1 MRRRSRLTGAL
12 VAVLISTAPAAAQ
25 LSANVQDTLRRIHTT
40 QEFGAGGRGAGA
52 GRRWVDGGAGYS
64 AAERATDGGTELV
77 RHDTATGRRDVL
89 LSAAQLSPPSLGKP
103 LQFSDYAVSGDGR
116 RLLFATNGRPTMIR
130 KTAYDYW
137 ALDRASGEWRKLG
150 LGAQAVAPGP
160 KDRPP
165 HDTGETPDGLLY
177 AKLSP
182 DGTRAAYIRG
192 NNLFVEDLRTGAAT
206 ALTTDG
212 SAMIIN
218 GTSDWVY
225 EEELGLRD
233 AFEWSP
239 DGRRIAYYQFDQNG
253 VPEFTLIN
261 YTDALYPTLTRYPYP
276 KAGQTNASVRIGVV
290 AATGGATRWMKIPGD
305 ARNTYVARMAWAAN
319 ADELVLQHLN
329 RLQNTNTVLL
339 ANATT
344 GDVKTMFIDQDEAWV
359 DYNEAFTWIDQGR
372 RLIVESERDGWR
384 HAYAVSRDGDARLIT
399 TGAFDILGVAGVDE
413 PGGWLYY
420 IASPANATQRYL
432 YRSRLDGSGKTERV
446 TPAAA
451 SGTHTYNLSPDCRW
465 AFHGDSRFDM
475 PGQSDLVRLP
485 DHAVVRV
492 FQANADLKAKV
503 GPILAGRTEMLQVD
517 IDGGVTLDGW
527 LIKPRAFDPSRKY
540 PIIVYVYGEPAGT
553 TVTDSW
559 GGSNRILLAAIADEG
574 YLVASFDNRGTPSLK
589 GRAWRKVIY
598 GAVGVLASQEQAAAL
613 RALAA
618 ARPYIDLS
626 RVGVYGW
633 SGGGSM
639 TLNLMFRSPEL
650 YKVAVAG
657 APVPDQTLYDSIY
670 QERYMGLPQSNPEG
684 YRTGSPITYAE
695 GLKGKL
701 LVIHG
706 TGDDNVH
713 FQGTQR
719 LLNRLIELN
728 KQFSFMEYPNRR
740 HGISGLHIDTLR
752 WEFIT
757 QHLPAGPR

>member
-1 MRRRSRLTGAL
+1 MYPLVSRRL
-12 VAVLISTAPAAAQ
+12 VAAAVVILVLCAAPAAAQ
-25 LSANVQDTLRRIHTT
+25 LSANMQDILRRIHTT
-40 QEFGAGGRGAGA
+40 QEFGAAGRGAGA
-52 GRRWVDGGAGYS
+52 GGRWVDDGAGY
-64 AAERATDGGTELV
+64 AAVERTPDGAAELV
-77 RHDTATGRRDVL
+77 RYDTATGRRDVL
-89 LSAAQLSPPSLGKP
+89 MTAAQLTPPALGKS
-103 LQFSDYAVSGDGR
+103 LQVADYAMSADGR
-116 RLLFATNGRPTMIR
+116 RMLFATSGRQAMIR
-130 KTAYDYW
+130 KTAYDCW
-137 ALDRASGEWRKLG
+137 TLDKTSGEWRRLG
-150 LGAQAVAPGP
+150 
-160 KDRPP
+160 
-165 HDTGETPDGLLY
+165 GEGGLLY

-182 DGTRAAYIRG
+182 DGLRAAYVRG
-192 NNLFVEDLRTGAAT
+192 NNLFVEDLRTGATT
-206 ALTTDG
+206 ALTSDG
-212 SAMIIN
+212 SPMIIN

-239 DGRRIAYYQFDQNG
+239 DGRRIAYYQFDQSG
-253 VPEFTLIN
+253 VPEFTLVN
-261 YTDALYPTLTRYPYP
+261 YTDSLYPSLTTYPYP

-290 AATGGATRWMKIPGD
+290 EAAGGPTRWMNIPGD
-305 ARNTYVARMAWAAN
+305 PRNNYVARMDWAAS

-339 ANATT
+339 ASAAT
-344 GDVKTMFIDQDEAWV
+344 GEVKTMFVDRDEAWV
-359 DYNEAFTWIDQGR
+359 DYNETFRWIEQGR
-372 RLIVESERDGWR
+372 RLLIESERDGWR

-399 TGAFDILGVAGVDE
+399 TGAFDILSIAGIDE
-413 PGGWLYY
+413 AGGWLYF

-432 YRSRLDGSGKTERV
+432 YRSRLDGSGQAERV

-465 AFHGDSRFDM
+465 AFHADSRFDM

-492 FQANADLKAKV
+492 FSDNAALKAKV
-503 GPILAGRTEMLQVD
+503 SPMLAGRTEMLQVD
-517 IDGGVTLDGW
+517 VGGGVVLDGW
-527 LIKPRAFDPSRKY
+527 LIKPRAFDPSKKY
-540 PIIVYVYGEPAGT
+540 PIVVYVYGEPAGT

-559 GGSNRILLAAIADEG
+559 GGSNRVLLAALADEG

-618 ARPYIDLS
+618 SRPYIDLS
-626 RVGVYGW
+626 RVAVYGW

-650 YKVAVAG
+650 YKVGVAG

-670 QERYMGLPQSNPEG
+670 QERYMGLPQQNAEG
-684 YRTGSPITYAE
+684 YRTGSPITYAD
-695 GLKGKL
+695 GLEGKL

-752 WEFIT
+752 WSFIT
-757 QHLPAGPR
+757 EHLPAGPR

>member
-1 MRRRSRLTGAL
+1 M
-12 VAVLISTAPAAAQ
+12 
-25 LSANVQDTLRRIHTT
+25 
-40 QEFGAGGRGAGA
+40 
-52 GRRWVDGGAGYS
+52 
-64 AAERATDGGTELV
+64 ELV
-77 RHDTATGRRDVL
+77 RYDNATGRRDVL
-89 LSAAQLSPPSLGKP
+89 MTPAQLTPPALGKP
-103 LQFSDYAVSGDGR
+103 LQISDYAVSADGR
-116 RLLFATNGRPTMIR
+116 RLLVATNGRPAMIR

-137 ALDRASGEWRKLG
+137 TLDKISGEWRKLG
-150 LGAQAVAPGP
+150 ATLEGGQ
-160 KDRPP
+160 
-165 HDTGETPDGLLY
+165 LY

-182 DGTRAAYIRG
+182 DGSRAAYVSG
-192 NNLFVEDLRTGAAT
+192 NNLYVEDLRTGATT
-206 ALTTDG
+206 ALTRDG
-212 SAMIIN
+212 SPMIIN

-233 AFEWSP
+233 AFQWSP
-239 DGRRIAYYQFDQNG
+239 DGRRLAYYQFDQSG

-261 YTDALYPTLTRYPYP
+261 YTDTLYPVVTRYPYP

-290 AATGGATRWMKIPGD
+290 AADGGPTRWLQIPGD
-305 ARNTYVARMAWAAN
+305 PRDTYVARMGWAAN
-319 ADELVLQHLN
+319 SDELVLQHLN
-329 RLQNTNTVLL
+329 RLQNRNTVLL

-344 GDVKTMFIDQDEAWV
+344 GDVKTMFVDQDEGWV
-359 DYNEAFTWIDQGR
+359 DYNPALTWIEQGR
-372 RLIVESERDGWR
+372 RLLFESERDGWR
-384 HAYAVSRDGDARLIT
+384 HAYAIARDGDARLIT
-399 TGAFDILGVAGVDE
+399 TGAFDILSIAGVDE

-432 YRSRLDGSGKTERV
+432 YRSRLDGSGSAERV

-465 AFHGDSRFDM
+465 AFHGDSRFDL

-492 FQANADLKAKV
+492 FQANTELKAKV
-503 GPILAGRTEMLQVD
+503 GPMLAGRTEMLQVD
-517 IDGGVTLDGW
+517 IGGGVVIDGW
-527 LIKPRAFDPSRKY
+527 LIKPRAFDSSKKY

-559 GGSNRILLAAIADEG
+559 GGSNRVLMAALADEG
-574 YLVASFDNRGTPSLK
+574 YLIASFDNRGTPAPK

-618 ARPYIDLS
+618 SRPYVDLS
-626 RVGVYGW
+626 RVAVYGW

-650 YKVAVAG
+650 YRVGVAG

-670 QERYMGLPQSNPEG
+670 QERYMGLPQSNAEG

-695 GLKGKL
+695 GLQGKL
-701 LVIHG
+701 LIIHG

-752 WEFIT
+752 WEFVT